1 MERLGLACG
10 PSHMSLTPVLQAV
23 RGHTDPC
30 KRKEGMMDKAHLL
43 DLFLSPWFILQETC
57 LHYLMRTPP
66 PQNISDQKGFPI
78 VLIFQREI

>member
-1 MERLGLACG
+1 
-10 PSHMSLTPVLQAV
+10 
-23 RGHTDPC
+23 
-30 KRKEGMMDKAHLL
+30 MMDKAHLL